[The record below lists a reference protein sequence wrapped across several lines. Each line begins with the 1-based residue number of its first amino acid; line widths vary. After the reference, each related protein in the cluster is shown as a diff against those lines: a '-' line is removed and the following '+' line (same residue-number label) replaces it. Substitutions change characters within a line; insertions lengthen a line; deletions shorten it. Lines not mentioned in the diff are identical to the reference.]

1 MGSAPYPLSAAS
13 AAGSALGL
21 AEDGKAQSHQTGAD
35 EQRQNGIGGHDVPD
49 ITDQRSQRTGV
60 TKDGSNGGRSSFL
73 KSTLLSKKMYGCG
86 ERGRTSITEFRA
98 RPVTV
103 TAPRHV
109 LFLCWGF
116 SRCKKP
122 QTPKYLLRGGELS
135 VYVITPTVSR
145 FAREAHCQG
154 QPASPRPNN
163 AACHC
168 CVTAL
173 PRTP

>member
-1 MGSAPYPLSAAS
+1 MGRSPYPLCAAS

-35 EQRQNGIGGHDVPD
+35 EQRQNGIGDHDVPD

-60 TKDGSNGGRSSFL
+60 TKNGSNGGRSSFL

-109 LFLCWGF
+109 TRCGVGQLGHPRRSVSLLCYSLVSNSLKHCSRPLSRF
-116 SRCKKP
+116 SREIMNVCA
-122 QTPKYLLRGGELS
+122 
-135 VYVITPTVSR
+135 SR
-145 FAREAHCQG
+145 
-154 QPASPRPNN
+154 
-163 AACHC
+163 
-168 CVTAL
+168 
-173 PRTP
+173 

>member
-1 MGSAPYPLSAAS
+1 MGRSPYPLCAAS

-21 AEDGKAQSHQTGAD
+21 AEDGKAQSHQTGAN

-60 TKDGSNGGRSSFL
+60 TKDGSNSGGSSFL

-109 LFLCWGF
+109 TRCGAAAGSDPRRSVSLLCYSFVSNSLKHCSRPLSRF
-116 SRCKKP
+116 SREIMNVCA
-122 QTPKYLLRGGELS
+122 
-135 VYVITPTVSR
+135 SR
-145 FAREAHCQG
+145 
-154 QPASPRPNN
+154 
-163 AACHC
+163 
-168 CVTAL
+168 
-173 PRTP
+173 

>member
-1 MGSAPYPLSAAS
+1 MGRSPYPLCAAS

-21 AEDGKAQSHQTGAD
+21 AEDGKAQSHQTGAN

-109 LFLCWGF
+109 THCGADQLGHPRRSVSLLCYSFVSNSLKHCSRPLSRF
-116 SRCKKP
+116 SREIMNVCA
-122 QTPKYLLRGGELS
+122 
-135 VYVITPTVSR
+135 SR
-145 FAREAHCQG
+145 
-154 QPASPRPNN
+154 
-163 AACHC
+163 
-168 CVTAL
+168 
-173 PRTP
+173 